1 MYKLVSQHLQRQHLQ
16 VIFHLFRFPVH
27 TIWLE
32 EIFRLPL
39 LSSPLYQTINYSTNW
54 LCKASKTKNEIIE
67 IIKENDWPAYAV

>member
-16 VIFHLFRFPVH
+16 VIFHLFRLGFPVH

-39 LSSPLYQTINYSTNW
+39 LSSPLYQTINYIQQTDYVK
-54 LCKASKTKNEIIE
+54 LQKPKMKL
-67 IIKENDWPAYAV
+67 